1 MLTLF
6 TLDLT
11 CNKEHALKLVE
22 RTLNISESFIFG
34 RSSKLGVQI
43 STEDPLLLI
52 LTLNL
57 LRANMKNYFKIFR
70 SLLKNEPKNHQP
82 VSHRVPRYPSGQ
94 SHLNPLTRSRH
105 DPPLWH
111 GLALQSSTSAI
122 PIVIGLAEHNSLPYV
137 SLQYFVGE

>member
-6 TLDLT
+6 TLDPT
-11 CNKEHALKLVE
+11 CNIEHALKMVE
-22 RTLNISESFIFG
+22 RTLNVSESFIFG
-34 RSSKLGVQI
+34 RSFKLRVQM

-57 LRANMKNYFKIFR
+57 LRANMKTYFKIFR
-70 SLLKNEPKNHQP
+70 SLLKNKPKNHQP

-105 DPPLWH
+105 DPPL
-111 GLALQSSTSAI
+111 
-122 PIVIGLAEHNSLPYV
+122 
-137 SLQYFVGE
+137 

>member
-1 MLTLF
+1 MQTLF

-22 RTLNISESFIFG
+22 RTLNISESFIFR
-34 RSSKLGVQI
+34 RSSKLRVQI
-43 STEDPLLLI
+43 RKKDPLLLI

-57 LRANMKNYFKIFR
+57 LRANMKTYFEIFH
-70 SLLKNEPKNHQP
+70 SLLKNKPKNHQP

-105 DPPLWH
+105 DPPL
-111 GLALQSSTSAI
+111 
-122 PIVIGLAEHNSLPYV
+122 
-137 SLQYFVGE
+137 